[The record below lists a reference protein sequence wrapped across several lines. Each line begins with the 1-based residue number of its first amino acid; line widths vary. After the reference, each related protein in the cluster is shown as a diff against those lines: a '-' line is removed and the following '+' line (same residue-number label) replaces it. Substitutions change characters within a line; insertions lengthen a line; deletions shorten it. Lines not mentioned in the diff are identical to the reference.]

1 MVNLQIELP
10 EKWLRFVRSPMMV
23 LLTALTCLALTFAPA
38 ALYTLGKAGANY
50 SDPRVI
56 ACFAVIAL
64 VPLVYVRL
72 ATLFISQLQPATQRS
87 SGFVRSALP
96 WLFLIIGAVA
106 IYLVLR

>member
-1 MVNLQIELP
+1 MVSLQIELP

-23 LLTALTCLALTFAPA
+23 LVTALTCLALTFAPA
-38 ALYTLGKAGANY
+38 ALYALGKVGANY

-56 ACFAVIAL
+56 ACFAVIVL

-72 ATLFISQLQPATQRS
+72 ATLFINQLRPASQGP
-87 SGFVRSALP
+87 SGFLRSVLP
-96 WLFLIIGAVA
+96 WLFLIVGAVA